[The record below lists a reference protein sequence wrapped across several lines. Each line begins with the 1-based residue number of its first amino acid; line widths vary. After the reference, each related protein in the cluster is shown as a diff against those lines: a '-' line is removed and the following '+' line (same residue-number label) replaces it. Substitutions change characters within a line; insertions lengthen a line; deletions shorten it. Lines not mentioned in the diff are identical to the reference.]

1 MPAAPGRLTQLPSP
15 DWIQRST
22 VLILVHVPDFAFFI
36 RICSVELLQIACLAV
51 GFVLLVEGQ
60 TLFHG
65 GALWVDHAGDLQGL
79 LLASNRLVEVPRLGI
94 SGGEGINEGT
104 EFEAGQFASPCSK
117 HDGLRSIPE

>member
-79 LLASNRLVEVPRLGI
+79 LLASNPLVEVPRLGI
-94 SGGEGINEGT
+94 TGGHGINSGT
-104 EFEAGQFASPCSK
+104 PIQPRHFRTPST
-117 HDGLRSIPE
+117 